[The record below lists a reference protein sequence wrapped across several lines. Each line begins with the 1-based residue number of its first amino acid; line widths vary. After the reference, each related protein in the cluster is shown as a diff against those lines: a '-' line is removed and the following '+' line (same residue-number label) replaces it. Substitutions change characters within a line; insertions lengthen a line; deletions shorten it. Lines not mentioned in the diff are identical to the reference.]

1 MNLSPECEQ
10 LLDAAQEN
18 HLKSVRL
25 FLSQGTSVNSC
36 KEDGLTSLHIA
47 AEMGFL
53 DLLQLLLSVE
63 DICIDHKATCGS
75 TPLHCAVK
83 RDHKEASFSVKTFKQ
98 LTSIIFQVN
107 AVNTFEETPLHI
119 AILRSP
125 SKVITILLLRSGAYH
140 DPKSGNSMGLLMELA
155 LQASSSW
162 HIDVIKLLVRHGAQ
176 LKVVE
181 PLGKRSLLHI
191 VAMTGYL
198 PLASYLLEE
207 GVNVYARNLQRKTPL
222 QMAKMF
228 NNWDM
233 MDLLTDWCSKLEK
246 DVDSVDSKQD
256 ILQDDDS
263 N

>member
-1 MNLSPECEQ
+1 IVYELILSGANVNETDNLNY
-10 LLDAAQEN
+10 A
-18 HLKSVRL
+18 
-25 FLSQGTSVNSC
+25 
-36 KEDGLTSLHIA
+36 
-47 AEMGFL
+47 
-53 DLLQLLLSVE
+53 
-63 DICIDHKATCGS
+63 
-75 TPLHCAVK
+75 PLHW
-83 RDHKEASFSVKTFKQ
+83 SV
-98 LTSIIFQVN
+98 LNTSYVISKLLILKGAHVN
-107 AVNTFEETPLHI
+107 AINTFEETPLHI

-155 LQASSSW
+155 LQASSTW

-222 QMAKMF
+222 Q
-228 NNWDM
+228 
-233 MDLLTDWCSKLEK
+233 LLNYSHETEFDP
-246 DVDSVDSKQD
+246 DSLLHRK
-256 ILQDDDS
+256 ILRPGIS
-263 N
+263 GSVARNSGH